1 MQASTPPLKPLSSRT
16 KWLIALCLCI
26 AVLLL
31 EFLTYHMAYRMVM
44 MKGPSIPLRS

>member
-31 EFLTYHMAYRMVM
+31 EFLTYHMAYRI
-44 MKGPSIPLRS
+44 GYDEGAPIPLRS